1 MTQLDKLNMLQV
13 VGAGPA
19 GLAAAITLARA
30 GRRVVVH
37 EAQRE
42 VGHRFGGDFQGLENW
57 SSERDVLDE
66 LRGLGVATRFAA
78 RPFIAGIA
86 FDAWDRP
93 YTMRSAVPLLYMVE
107 RGPGERSLDS
117 ALLAQA
123 LALGVE
129 VRFGSRIER
138 LAGEG
143 ILAVGPKAADAI
155 AVGYHFDT
163 DMADGFW
170 IVLDDH
176 LAPGGYAYLLV
187 MDGRGTVKAC
197 MFRGFKDA
205 RTYVQRTVERF
216 RRLSGLRMSNE
227 RFHGGAGNFRVP
239 ATAVSGGH
247 PVSGEQA
254 GFQDALAGFGMRY
267 AIESGV
273 LAARALLGG
282 TPYEQAW
289 RERLKPAAETSVVN
303 RAIYNVLGNRGYR
316 WLLRGQDWSG
326 DARRFLSWL
335 YGPGRL
341 RRILLPWA
349 RRSYKSARRDH
360 GCDHANCGCV
370 SCGCAAV
377 ERMKS
382 RSALA
387 AAVAGGTISA
397 SYEGKES

>member
-1 MTQLDKLNMLQV
+1 MSGVST
-13 VGAGPA
+13 
-19 GLAAAITLARA
+19 
-30 GRRVVVH
+30 RRCS
-37 EAQRE
+37 R
-42 VGHRFGGDFQGLENW
+42 R
-57 SSERDVLDE
+57 
-66 LRGLGVATRFAA
+66 
-78 RPFIAGIA
+78 
-86 FDAWDRP
+86 
-93 YTMRSAVPLLYMVE
+93 RS
-107 RGPGERSLDS
+107 
-117 ALLAQA
+117 
-123 LALGVE
+123 LGVE

-205 RTYVQRTVERF
+205 RTCVQRTVERF

-227 RFHGGAGNFRVP
+227 RFHGGVGNFRVP

-316 WLLRGQDWSG
+316 WLLRGQAWSG

-360 GCDHANCGCV
+360 GCDHVNCGCV

-387 AAVAGGTISA
+387 AAVAGDTISA
-397 SYEGKES
+397 SYGGKES